1 MDPEGSKAN
10 AKANESDLLKCMGS
24 VFFGHEFVVDSPEY
38 NIFKNIQEQ
47 KVAFPFTQFFTEIP
61 LVATLNTHL
70 TTNTFKAPAKLITEG
85 FSGNVYKVGNYVIKV
100 DKYRHDREPVS
111 EKGREEQYKQIFQ
124 EAFINIVLQAD
135 KRYGGHIGRLV
146 RVMKLYN
153 HGKDRSPNI
162 VFLIEHIEHA
172 LPEYMRLKYTPKDT
186 HLSFIQDIFHTLGGV
201 LEHFR
206 DTYGF
211 YHGDLNHGNVM
222 ITEKGEVK
230 LIDFGRSIIGHTG
243 GEGKSLDL
251 LYIVLEMSQLVSALL
266 PRKATVT
273 LQKLLQDKASEM
285 TGEESDEILKPSY
298 IKLNQYFREN
308 TNSFEKK
315 KKFLGGISLAF
326 FLPEHFKK
334 VWGEQDP
341 PPLVY
346 ADPCLLES
354 KDMRGTKRRRSATR
368 NRNEEDEEGEEE
380 SKSKSK
386 GGRRT
391 RRRRKTRGKRKE

>member
-1 MDPEGSKAN
+1 MDPEGSKAK
-10 AKANESDLLKCMGS
+10 AKADESDLLKCVGS
-24 VFFGHEFVVDSPEY
+24 VFFGHELVVDSPEY
-38 NIFKNIQEQ
+38 NMFKDIQEQ

-61 LVATLNTHL
+61 LVATLDTHL
-70 TTNTFKAPAKLITEG
+70 TTNTFKAPAELIVKG

-111 EKGREEQYKQIFQ
+111 EKGREEQYKRLFQ

-135 KRYGGHIGRLV
+135 KRYGGHVGRLV

-153 HGKDRSPNI
+153 HGEHRSPNI

-172 LPEYMRLKYTPKDT
+172 LPEYIRLKYIPKDT
-186 HLSFIQDIFHTLGGV
+186 HLSFIQDIFHTLGAV

-251 LYIVLEMSQLVSALL
+251 LYIVLEILILLSRKKYSVS
-266 PRKATVT
+266 

-285 TGEESDEILKPSY
+285 TGGESDEVLKPSY
-298 IKLNQYFREN
+298 IKLNQYFQEN

-315 KKFLGGISLAF
+315 KELLGDIPLAF

-334 VWGEQDP
+334 VWGEKDP
-341 PPLVY
+341 PPFVY
-346 ADPCLLES
+346 ADPCLLEF
-354 KDMRGTKRRRSATR
+354 KDTSLRGTKRRRSATK
-368 NRNEEDEEGEEE
+368 NRNEEGEGG
-380 SKSKSK
+380 SKSK

-391 RRRRKTRGKRKE
+391 RRRRKTRGKRNE